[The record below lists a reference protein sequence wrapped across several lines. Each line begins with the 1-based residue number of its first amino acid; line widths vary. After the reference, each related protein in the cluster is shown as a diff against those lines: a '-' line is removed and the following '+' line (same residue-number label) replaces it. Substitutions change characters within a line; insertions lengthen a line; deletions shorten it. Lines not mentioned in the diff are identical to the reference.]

1 MDDFL
6 FDYYKSGYLY
16 KVKMPNHMFA
26 ISEFIY
32 KRYQHKVFLT
42 FKFYYEYNQF
52 FVNLEKQMMKERSK
66 IEYYIILLN
75 KVIEA
80 TKLSFDLRY
89 IFVSFLV

>member
-6 FDYYKSGYLY
+6 FDYYKSGNLY
-16 KVKMPNHMFA
+16 KVKMPNHMFT

-42 FKFYYEYNQF
+42 FKFYYEYD
-52 FVNLEKQMMKERSK
+52 LEQQMMKERIK

-75 KVIEA
+75 KVI
-80 TKLSFDLRY
+80 
-89 IFVSFLV
+89 